1 MLVQSSLDILWLSL
15 AFVVLWIGLC
25 VGFCAFY
32 FMLAIRDTR
41 QIIANGKK
49 KLELIDQILSIIRKR
64 VESTAS
70 FVPPLIEGASKLMEA
85 FRENQ
90 KATKAKSKNKKK

>member
-15 AFVVLWIGLC
+15 AFFVLWIGIC

-85 FRENQ
+85 FREKQ